1 MKKFILI
8 LAIAVLSLGSLF
20 AQGEK
25 TELYVKRMLAS
36 STITGKMEIILYTRD
51 AITLTAD
58 SCLNFIWFNDDN
70 DASDFTLPP
79 AEAGMA
85 VGFYNAKGGAVTI
98 DPDDADNIYLDGVA
112 SGAGF
117 EILSTGVIDD
127 LIVLIAVD
135 DTRWYAW
142 TQRGTWGVP

>member
-8 LAIAVLSLGSLF
+8 AIGILLVGSLF

-25 TELYVKRMLAS
+25 TKFHAKRMMAS
-36 STITGKMEIILYTRD
+36 GTITGKMETIPYTRD
-51 AITLTAD
+51 VITLTAD
-58 SCLNFIWFNDDN
+58 SCLNFMWFNDDN

-79 AEAGMA
+79 AEAGMV

-98 DPDDADNIYLDGVA
+98 DPDDADNIYLAGVA
-112 SGAGF
+112 SGAGN